1 MISTHIL
8 DTNLGKPA
16 AQVEVKLFHAATHE
30 LIATA
35 ITNQDGRVSDFGIK
49 NLGKGAYQLEFE
61 VAPYFSSQ
69 QIKTF
74 SPCLYSIFHRRRQ
87 SALPHSI
94 TDQPVCLLHLSR
106 QLTQI

>member
-49 NLGKGAYQLEFE
+49 KL
-61 VAPYFSSQ
+61 
-69 QIKTF
+69 
-74 SPCLYSIFHRRRQ
+74 R
-87 SALPHSI
+87 
-94 TDQPVCLLHLSR
+94 
-106 QLTQI
+106 

>member
-35 ITNQDGRVSDFGIK
+35 ITNQDGRVSDFCIK
-49 NLGKGAYQLEFE
+49 NFSKSSYQL
-61 VAPYFSSQ
+61 
-69 QIKTF
+69 
-74 SPCLYSIFHRRRQ
+74 
-87 SALPHSI
+87 
-94 TDQPVCLLHLSR
+94 
-106 QLTQI
+106 

>member
-35 ITNQDGRVSDFGIK
+35 TTNQDGRVSDFEI
-49 NLGKGAYQLEFE
+49 NDLSEGAYQLEFE
-61 VAPYFSSQ
+61 IAPYFARKKS
-69 QIKTF
+69 KLF
-74 SPCLYSIFHRRRQ
+74 SRVFVFNFL
-87 SALPHSI
+87 
-94 TDQPVCLLHLSR
+94 
-106 QLTQI
+106 

>member
-16 AQVEVKLFHAATHE
+16 AHVEVKLFHAETHE

-35 ITNQDGRVSDFGIK
+35 TTNPDGRVSDFGITDFA
-49 NLGKGAYQLEFE
+49 KGAYQLEFE
-61 VAPYFSSQ
+61 IAPYFSSQ

-74 SPCLYSIFHRRRQ
+74 FPHVCIQFFIEDVNQHYHIPLLISPFAYSTYRG
-87 SALPHSI
+87 S
-94 TDQPVCLLHLSR
+94 
-106 QLTQI
+106 

>member
-16 AQVEVKLFHAATHE
+16 AQVEVKLFHAVTHE

-35 ITNQDGRVSDFGIK
+35 ITNQDGRVINFGIK

-74 SPCLYSIFHRRRQ
+74 SPVFVFNFS
-87 SALPHSI
+87 
-94 TDQPVCLLHLSR
+94 
-106 QLTQI
+106 

>member
-61 VAPYFSSQ
+61 VALIFHHSKS
-69 QIKTF
+69 KLF
-74 SPCLYSIFHRRRQ
+74 SPCLYPIFHRRHQ

>member
-16 AQVEVKLFHAATHE
+16 AQVEVKLFHAETHE

-35 ITNQDGRVSDFGIK
+35 TTNPDGRVGDFEITDFAA
-49 NLGKGAYQLEFE
+49 GAYQLEFE
-61 VAPYFSSQ
+61 IAPYFSSQ

-74 SPCLYSIFHRRRQ
+74 PTCLYSIFVEDINQHYHI
-87 SALPHSI
+87 P
-94 TDQPVCLLHLSR
+94 LLISPFAYSTYR
-106 QLTQI
+106 GS

>member
-16 AQVEVKLFHAATHE
+16 AQVEVKLFHAETHE

-35 ITNQDGRVSDFGIK
+35 TTNPDGRVGDFEITDFAA
-49 NLGKGAYQLEFE
+49 GAYQLEFE
-61 VAPYFSSQ
+61 IAPYFSSQ

-74 SPCLYSIFHRRRQ
+74 FPTCLYSIFCRRHQ
-87 SALPHSI
+87 SALSHSI

-106 QLTQI
+106 

>member
-35 ITNQDGRVSDFGIK
+35 TTNQDGRVSDFEI
-49 NLGKGAYQLEFE
+49 NDLSEGAYQLEFE
-61 VAPYFSSQ
+61 IAPYFASQ
-69 QIKTF
+69 EVKTF
-74 SPCLYSIFHRRRQ
+74 FPRVCIQFFIEGINQHYHIPLLISPFAYSTYRG
-87 SALPHSI
+87 S
-94 TDQPVCLLHLSR
+94 
-106 QLTQI
+106 

>member
-35 ITNQDGRVSDFGIK
+35 TTNQDGRVSDFEINDLSEGT
-49 NLGKGAYQLEFE
+49 YQLEFE
-61 VAPYFSSQ
+61 IAPYFASQ
-69 QIKTF
+69 EVKTF
-74 SPCLYSIFHRRRQ
+74 FPRVCIQFFIEDINQHYHIPLLISPYAYSTYRG
-87 SALPHSI
+87 S
-94 TDQPVCLLHLSR
+94 
-106 QLTQI
+106 

>member
-16 AQVEVKLFHAATHE
+16 AQVDVKLFHAATHE

-49 NLGKGAYQLEFE
+49 NLGKGAYQ
-61 VAPYFSSQ
+61 
-69 QIKTF
+69 
-74 SPCLYSIFHRRRQ
+74 
-87 SALPHSI
+87 
-94 TDQPVCLLHLSR
+94 
-106 QLTQI
+106 

>member
-16 AQVEVKLFHAATHE
+16 AQVEVKLFHAETHE

-35 ITNQDGRVSDFGIK
+35 TTNPDGRVGDFEITDFAA
-49 NLGKGAYQLEFE
+49 GAYQLEFE
-61 VAPYFSSQ
+61 IAPYFSSQ

-74 SPCLYSIFHRRRQ
+74 PRVCIQFCRRHQ
-87 SALPHSI
+87 SALSHSI

-106 QLTQI
+106 